1 MLMEISIKVTGKM
14 ERPTATESSLTLTEV
29 CTRENGSTI
38 NNMVSE
44 QNPGILRKLNILDS
58 LSMEKRLVMG
68 DLNSKEATTKV
79 NLKMEN
85 LMAKVFITFL
95 IQVKFMMVISRRII
109 WMAKDSWFGQISQD
123 MKEISKWVK

>member
-1 MLMEISIKVTGKM
+1 
-14 ERPTATESSLTLTEV
+14 
-29 CTRENGSTI
+29 
-38 NNMVSE
+38 
-44 QNPGILRKLNILDS
+44 
-58 LSMEKRLVMG
+58 MEKRLVMG

-79 NLKMEN
+79 NSKMEN